1 MQGFVGEPKDLP
13 WTSTSPA
20 YEPAKN
26 NIYTYDL
33 DKAKSLVQQSGVTNP
48 EFDIN
53 WALAG
58 FSAEYQALATV
69 IQADLAKIGIKTNL
83 KPQDPPTFTAQGLGR
98 TAVQRHAA
106 ERGRVR
112 RSCTRRRREFAL
124 SRTMGYASNLAGFYD
139 DSFKTLV
146 TTAATEPDAG
156 QAQADLLADQRLP
169 AGRGVHPGDQ
179 RLLEHHGAGRQ
190 RARTAVRAQHVR
202 HGPGDVAGA
211 LA

>member
-1 MQGFVGEPKDLP
+1 MQGFVGEPKGLP

-26 NIYTYDL
+26 NLSTYDL
-33 DKAKSLVQQSGVTNP
+33 DKAKMLVQQSGVSNP

-53 WALAG
+53 WSLAG

-83 KPQDPPTFTAQGLGR
+83 KPQDPPTFTAQGNGQKPTFNGMRLSAG
-98 TAVQRHAA
+98 AYGQLFEA
-106 ERGRVR
+106 
-112 RSCTRRRREFAL
+112 SSLFSL

-139 DSFKTLV
+139 DKFTNLV
-146 TTAATEPDAG
+146 TTAATEPEAG
-156 QAQADLLADQRLP
+156 KRKQIYAQINDFLLDVGYIQVISAYSNIMAL
-169 AGRGVHPGDQ
+169 GGNVRGLRFEPSTFVTL
-179 RLLEHHGAGRQ
+179 REMW
-190 RARTAVRAQHVR
+190 
-202 HGPGDVAGA
+202 